1 MIHPVEKLP
10 LHQAKSHPE
19 GNPHH
24 KRQTPNVEVIVGPVT
39 KSVTASISSH
49 NDNEHHTRNER
60 IGREEKLEEG
70 QGHQYES
77 LKNLVSNLE
86 SKNDA
91 LNSNEKWF
99 NRIRRRIK
107 LSNRNVNRRRLV
119 PVKEE
124 TYEDDEQDDIV
135 HSVVS
140 NVLQNNRRSL
150 DLSNQESKVVENR
163 EEHDLEEIESLDEE

>member
-1 MIHPVEKLP
+1 M
-10 LHQAKSHPE
+10 
-19 GNPHH
+19 G
-24 KRQTPNVEVIVGPVT
+24 
-39 KSVTASISSH
+39 
-49 NDNEHHTRNER
+49 RNER
-60 IGREEKLEEG
+60 IGREENFEEG
-70 QGHQYES
+70 KGHHSHHGQYES

-86 SKNDA
+86 SSKGE

-107 LSNRNVNRRRLV
+107 LSNRNVNRRRLI

-163 EEHDLEEIESLDEE
+163 EELDLEEIESLDEE

>member
-1 MIHPVEKLP
+1 M
-10 LHQAKSHPE
+10 
-19 GNPHH
+19 G
-24 KRQTPNVEVIVGPVT
+24 VIVGPVT
-39 KSVTASISSH
+39 KSVTASMGSH
-49 NDNEHHTRNER
+49 NDIEHHTRNER
-60 IGREEKLEEG
+60 IGREEKFEEG

-86 SKNDA
+86 SKNDE